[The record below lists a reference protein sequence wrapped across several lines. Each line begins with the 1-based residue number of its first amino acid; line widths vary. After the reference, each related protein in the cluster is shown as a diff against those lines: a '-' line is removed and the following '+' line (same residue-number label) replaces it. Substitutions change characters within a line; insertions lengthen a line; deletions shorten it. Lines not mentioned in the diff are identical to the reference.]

1 LIESLHTGCPLSE
14 IVPRRPSVPEAAPA
28 PPQLAV
34 LRSEA
39 ADAGGLGGPGEGI
52 PMREYLGALRRHLWL
67 VAAAVL
73 VSVGFAAYRIRQEPP
88 RYTATSAVRLVN
100 ARQEMAGQ
108 IGTGQPDQLPGWYTD
123 PILSQIQ
130 VLRSRAVAQEV
141 VDSVGGRLNA
151 EDPEFPLGLLRD
163 VRVLTAARAGDTL
176 HLAFARDGVRA
187 RMGSRAAQAAYGQP
201 LDLGFVRLTVQARPP
216 RYAATR
222 LYVVDER
229 SAQMWAIGSMNPAQR
244 ELTNV
249 IDIHFTANDPLV
261 AQRAANAAAASFQTV
276 SMRSAQTLSRRRRV
290 FVEEQ
295 LRGTDSLL
303 LVAQQQLSAFRRG
316 VRAFS
321 PREKFRTTEEGLAE
335 FRLRRQALATEKG
348 IYDQMGREL
357 RTDRGREG
365 AEQIAALAASPEVAS
380 NGGIVALYQSLIRYQ
395 TARDSITTGRW
406 SRANTNP
413 DVQQLDSLIATYRG
427 RLVRAVQARSEA
439 LGAQITVLD
448 EVMAADAAS
457 ISGLPD
463 AEAEEMRL
471 SREVETLQKLVD
483 DLRRDLQEAR
493 IDEAVEA
500 GQVEIVDWALAP
512 GSAVGTGTRR
522 RLLFA
527 LLVGLMI
534 GGGGA
539 LVLDRLNTALVRRE
553 DAEAVLHVPVIAVI
567 PRMGEPLRP
576 ADRLGQLRARLL
588 PRLPRRARE
597 EDGTQLATVSDLHS
611 AGSQAYRKLRTHLI
625 FSQGGEPPRTLL
637 VTSPAASE
645 GKTTVSANLATTF
658 AQQGLRVVLVDAD
671 LRRPRLHG
679 VFGLSRTPGLT
690 ELLLGEATME
700 EAMRATNVEG
710 LQVMGAGRLVAAV
723 SELLGGAAMGRMLR
737 ELNARYDVVVVDT
750 PPVLAAAD
758 AEILAAQA
766 DAVLVVIRAGQTE
779 RQSAHYAI
787 SQLRAIGARI
797 VGAVLNDPDQKIAGY
812 GKYAYYYDYYAEA
825 AD

>member
-1 LIESLHTGCPLSE
+1 MSD
-14 IVPRRPSVPEAAPA
+14 IVPRRPPVPETAPL
-28 PPQLAV
+28 PPQLPL
-34 LRSEA
+34 LRSDPAEPA
-39 ADAGGLGGPGEGI
+39 PGEGI
-52 PMREYLGALRRHLWL
+52 PLREYLGALRRHLWL
-67 VAAAVL
+67 ILTAVV

-88 RYTATSAVRLVN
+88 RYTAASAVRLVN

-108 IGTGQPDQLPGWYTD
+108 IGTGQQDQLPGWYTD

-141 VDSVGGRLNA
+141 VDSVGGRLKP
-151 EDPEFPLGLLRD
+151 EDPEFPFGLLRD
-163 VRVLTAARAGDTL
+163 VVVTSAARPGDTL
-176 HLAFARDGVRA
+176 SLTFTRAVVRG
-187 RMGSRAAQAAYGQP
+187 RMGARTAQAEYGQP
-201 LDLGFVRLTVQARPP
+201 LDLGGVRLTVQARPP
-216 RYAATR
+216 RYATTR
-222 LYVVDER
+222 LNVVDAR
-229 SAQMWAIGSMNPAQR
+229 SAEMWAIGSMTPVQR
-244 ELTNV
+244 EMTNV
-249 IDIHFTANDPLV
+249 IDIQFTANDPVV

-276 SMRSAQTLSRRRRV
+276 SMRSAQTQSRRRRV

-295 LRGTDSLL
+295 LRSTDSLL

-335 FRLRRQALATEKG
+335 FRLRRQALLTEKG

-365 AEQIAALAASPEVAS
+365 SEQIAALAASPEVAT
-380 NGGIVALYQSLIRYQ
+380 NGGIVALYQQLIKYQ
-395 TARDSITTGRW
+395 TSRDSLTTGRW
-406 SRANTNP
+406 SRAGTNP
-413 DVQQLDSLIATYRG
+413 DVQQLDSLISTYRG
-427 RLVRAVQARSEA
+427 RLVRAVQARSDA
-439 LGAQITVLD
+439 LAAQIGVLD
-448 EVMAADAAS
+448 EVMSADAAS
-457 ISGLPD
+457 IAGLPD

-483 DLRRDLQEAR
+483 DLRRDHQEAR

-512 GSAVGTGTRR
+512 GTPVGTGGRR

-553 DAEAVLHVPVIAVI
+553 DAEAALHVPVIAVI
-567 PRMGEPLRP
+567 PRIGDPLRP
-576 ADRLGQLRARLL
+576 ADRLQRLRTRLL
-588 PRLPRRARE
+588 PRLPQRAE
-597 EDGTQLATVSDLHS
+597 ERGNALVTVNDLHS
-611 AGSQAYRKLRTHLI
+611 VGSQAYRKLRTHLI
-625 FSQGGEPPRTLL
+625 FSQGGQPPRTLMI
-637 VTSPAASE
+637 TSPAASE

-658 AQQGLRVVLVDAD
+658 AQQGLRVALLDAD
-671 LRRPRLHG
+671 LRRPRMHG
-679 VFGLSRTPGLT
+679 VFALSRTPGLT
-690 ELLLGEATME
+690 EVLQGEAPLD
-700 EAMRATNVEG
+700 EALRTTGVDG
-710 LQVMGAGRLVAAV
+710 LHVMGAGRLVGAV
-723 SELLGGAAMGRMLR
+723 SELLGGADMGRLLR
-737 ELNARYDVVVVDT
+737 ELHARYDVVVLDT

-766 DAVLVVIRAGQTE
+766 DAVLVVVRAGQTE

-787 SQLRAIGARI
+787 QQLRAIGARI
-797 VGAVLNDPDQKIAGY
+797 VGAVLNDPDQKTAGY
-812 GKYAYYYDYYAEA
+812 GKYSYYYDYYAEA

>member
-1 LIESLHTGCPLSE
+1 LSE
-14 IVPRRPSVPEAAPA
+14 LVPRRPPLSEA
-28 PPQLAV
+28 PPPPPLAL
-34 LRSEA
+34 LRSEGA
-39 ADAGGLGGPGEGI
+39 EPDPGEGL
-52 PMREYLGALRRHLWL
+52 PLREYLGALRRHLWL
-67 VAAAVL
+67 VIAAVAI
-73 VSVGFAAYRIRQEPP
+73 SVGFAAYRIGREPP
-88 RYTATSAVRLVN
+88 RYAATSAVRLVN

-108 IGTGQPDQLPGWYTD
+108 IGTGQTDQLPGWYTD

-130 VLRSRAVAQEV
+130 VLRSRAVAQAV
-141 VDSVGGRLNA
+141 VDSVGLRLQPQ
-151 EDPEFPLGLLRD
+151 DPEFPAGVLRD
-163 VRVLTAARAGDTL
+163 VRVAPEARAGDTL
-176 HLAFARDGVRA
+176 RLSFTAAGVRGRLGAASA
-187 RMGSRAAQAAYGQP
+187 RAPYGRP
-201 LDLGFVRLTVQARPP
+201 LELGAVRLTVSAAPEG
-216 RYAATR
+216 YASAE
-222 LYVVDER
+222 LDVVDEH
-229 SAQMWAIGSMNPAQR
+229 SAVMWVIGSMAPAQR
-244 ELTNV
+244 EMTNV
-249 IDIHFTANDPLV
+249 VDIQFTANDPSV
-261 AQRAANAAAASFQTV
+261 AQRAANAAAASFQAV

-295 LRGTDSLL
+295 LRTTDSLL
-303 LVAQQQLSAFRRG
+303 AVAQQQLSAFRRG

-335 FRLRRQALATEKG
+335 FRLRRQALLTEKG
-348 IYDQMGREL
+348 IYDQMHREL

-380 NGGIVALYQSLIRYQ
+380 NGGIVALYQALIRYQ
-395 TARDSITTGRW
+395 TSRDSITTGRW

-439 LGAQITVLD
+439 LAAQIEVLD

-457 ISGLPD
+457 IAGLPD

-471 SREVETLQKLVD
+471 SREVETLQQLVD
-483 DLRRDLQEAR
+483 DLRRDHQEAR

-500 GQVEIVDWALAP
+500 GQVEIVDWAMAP
-512 GSAVGTGTRR
+512 GAPVGAGSKR

-553 DAEAVLHVPVIAVI
+553 DAEAALHAPVIAII

-576 ADRLGQLRARLL
+576 VSRMERLRARLL
-588 PRLPRRARE
+588 PRFPRRAAGAP
-597 EDGTQLATVSDLHS
+597 GTQLATVKDLHS

-625 FSQGGEPPRTLL
+625 FSHGGEPPRALL
-637 VTSPAASE
+637 VTSPSASE
-645 GKTTVSANLATTF
+645 GKTTVAANLATTF

-671 LRRPRLHG
+671 LRRPRMHG
-679 VFGLSRTPGLT
+679 VFTLSRTPGLN
-690 ELLLGEATME
+690 EVLHGEAGLD
-700 EAMRATNVEG
+700 EALRPTSVEG
-710 LQVMGAGRLVAAV
+710 LWVLPAGRLVAHV
-723 SELLGGAAMGRMLR
+723 SELLGGAAMGRLLR
-737 ELNARYDVVVVDT
+737 ELHARCDVVVIDT

-766 DAVLVVIRAGQTE
+766 DAVLVVVRAGQTE

-787 SQLRAIGARI
+787 QQLRAIGARI
-797 VGAVLNDPDQKIAGY
+797 VGAVLNDPDEKIAGH
-812 GKYAYYYDYYAEA
+812 GRYAYYYDYYTEA

>member
-1 LIESLHTGCPLSE
+1 M
-14 IVPRRPSVPEAAPA
+14 VPRH
-28 PPQLAV
+28 PQLPEGRPHPRQLPL
-34 LRSEA
+34 LRSEPADVA
-39 ADAGGLGGPGEGI
+39 APGEGI
-52 PMREYLGALRRHLWL
+52 PLGEYLGALRRHLWL
-67 VAAAVL
+67 IIVAV
-73 VSVGFAAYRIRQEPP
+73 VVCVGVAAYRIQQEPP
-88 RYTATSAVRLVN
+88 RYTAASAVRLVN

-108 IGTGQPDQLPGWYTD
+108 IGTGQADQVPGWYTD

-141 VDSVGGRLNA
+141 VDSVGGRLRPH
-151 EDPEFPLGLLRD
+151 DPEFPAGLLQD
-163 VRVLTAARAGDTL
+163 VRVSSA
-176 HLAFARDGVRA
+176 ARDGDTVRLA
-187 RMGSRAAQAAYGQP
+187 FGADGVRGQLGRGTAEAGYGQP
-201 LDLGFVRLTVQARPP
+201 LDLGAVGLTVASRPRGYTAARL
-216 RYAATR
+216 A
-222 LYVVDER
+222 VVDAR
-229 SAQMWAIGSMNPAQR
+229 SAEMWAIGSMTPVQR
-244 ELTNV
+244 EMTNV
-249 IDIHFTANDPLV
+249 IDIQFTAHDPLV

-276 SMRSAQTLSRRRRV
+276 SMRSAQTLSRRRRA

-303 LVAQQQLSAFRRG
+303 AVAQQQLSAFRRG

-335 FRLRRQALATEKG
+335 FRLRRQALLTEKG
-348 IYDQMGREL
+348 IYDQMQREL
-357 RTDRGREG
+357 QADRGRES
-365 AEQIAALAASPEVAS
+365 AEQVAALAASPEVAT
-380 NGGIVALYQSLIRYQ
+380 NVGIVGLYQQLIRYQ
-395 TARDSITTGRW
+395 TARDSLTTGRW
-406 SRANTNP
+406 SRAGTNP
-413 DVQQLDSLIATYRG
+413 DVQQLDSLISTYRG
-427 RLVRAVQARSEA
+427 RLVRAVRSRSEA
-439 LGAQITVLD
+439 LAAQIGVLD

-457 ISGLPD
+457 ITGLPD

-483 DLRRDLQEAR
+483 DLRRDHQEAR

-512 GSAVGTGTRR
+512 GEPVARGTRR

-553 DAEAVLHVPVIAVI
+553 DAEAALRVPVIAVI

-576 ADRLGQLRARLL
+576 ADRLSRLRSRLL
-588 PRLPRRARE
+588 PRFRAPARE
-597 EDGTQLATVSDLHS
+597 GSQSLVTVDEQAS

-625 FSQGGEPPRTLL
+625 FSQGGEPPRTLM

-671 LRRPRLHG
+671 LRRPRLHAL
-679 VFGLSRTPGLT
+679 FGLSRTPGLT
-690 ELLLGEATME
+690 EVLQNEAPLEDALRDT
-700 EAMRATNVEG
+700 RVDG
-710 LQVMGAGRLVAAV
+710 LHLVGAGRMVAAV
-723 SELLGGAAMGRMLR
+723 SELLGGAAMGALLR
-737 ELNARYDVVVVDT
+737 ELHSRYDVVVLDT

-766 DAVLVVIRAGQTE
+766 DAVLVVVRAGHTE
-779 RQSAHYAI
+779 RHSAHYA
-787 SQLRAIGARI
+787 SQQLRAVGARI

-812 GKYAYYYDYYAEA
+812 GRYAYYYDYYTET

>member
-1 LIESLHTGCPLSE
+1 M
-14 IVPRRPSVPEAAPA
+14 VPRRTPLPEGAPPAPQLPLLRSVPAET
-28 PPQLAV
+28 AV
-34 LRSEA
+34 
-39 ADAGGLGGPGEGI
+39 PGEGI
-52 PMREYLGALRRHLWL
+52 PLREYLGALRRHLWL
-67 VAAAVL
+67 VVAAVA
-73 VSVGFAAYRIRQEPP
+73 VSVGIAAYRIRQEPP
-88 RYTATSAVRLVN
+88 RYTAASAVRLVN

-108 IGTGQPDQLPGWYTD
+108 IGTGQQDQLPGWYTD

-141 VDSVGGRLNA
+141 VDSVGGRLSPA
-151 EDPEFPLGLLRD
+151 DPEFPVGLLRD
-163 VRVLTAARAGDTL
+163 VRVAPAARPGDTL
-176 HLAFARDGVRA
+176 RLSFAADGVRA
-187 RMGSRAAQAAYGQP
+187 RMGARAAQAGYGQP
-201 LDLGFVRLTVQARPP
+201 LDLGWVRLTVAGRPKGFP
-216 RYAATR
+216 SAHLLVLDA
-222 LYVVDER
+222 R
-229 SAQMWAIGSMNPAQR
+229 SAEVWAIGSMTPVQR
-244 ELTNV
+244 QMTNV
-249 IDIHFTANDPLV
+249 IDIQFTANDPLV

-290 FVEEQ
+290 FVEQQ
-295 LRGTDSLL
+295 LQSLDSLL
-303 LVAQQQLSAFRRG
+303 AVAQMQLSAFRRG
-316 VRAFS
+316 VRSFS
-321 PREKFRTTEEGLAE
+321 PREKFRTTEEGLAG
-335 FRLRRQALATEKG
+335 FRIQRQALLTEKG

-357 RTDRGREG
+357 QTDRGRAG
-365 AEQIAALAASPEVAS
+365 SDQIAALAASPEVS
-380 NGGIVALYQSLIRYQ
+380 TNGGMVALYNQLIKYQ
-395 TARDSITTGRW
+395 TSRDSLTTGRW
-406 SRANTNP
+406 SRAGTNP
-413 DVQQLDSLIATYRG
+413 DIQQLDSLIATYRG
-427 RLVRAVQARSEA
+427 RLVSAVQARSSS
-439 LGAQITVLD
+439 LSAQIRVLD

-457 ISGLPD
+457 ITALPD

-483 DLRRDLQEAR
+483 DLRRDHQEAR

-512 GSAVGTGTRR
+512 GAPVGTGAKR

-553 DAEAVLHVPVIAVI
+553 DAEAALHVPVIAVI
-567 PRMGEPLRP
+567 PRMGEPLTP
-576 ADRLGQLRARLL
+576 ADRLGRLRSRLL
-588 PRLPRRARE
+588 PRLAARPAQ
-597 EDGTQLATVSDLHS
+597 GTESLVTVNDLHS

-625 FSQGGEPPRTLL
+625 FSQGGQPPRTLL
-637 VTSPAASE
+637 ITSPAASE

-671 LRRPRLHG
+671 LRRPRMHG

-690 ELLLGEATME
+690 EVLQNEAPLE
-700 EAMRATNVEG
+700 EGLRSTHVEG
-710 LQVMGAGRLVAAV
+710 LHVLGAGRLVAAV
-723 SELLGGAAMGRMLR
+723 SELLGGAAMGRLLR
-737 ELNARYDVVVVDT
+737 ELNGRYDVVVLDT

-766 DAVLVVIRAGQTE
+766 DAVLVVVRAGQTE

-787 SQLRAIGARI
+787 QQLRAIGARI

-812 GKYAYYYDYYAEA
+812 GKYAYYYDYYADA

>member
-1 LIESLHTGCPLSE
+1 LSE
-14 IVPRRPSVPEAAPA
+14 IVPRRTALPDTPPSPLPIVRAEP
-28 PPQLAV
+28 
-34 LRSEA
+34 S
-39 ADAGGLGGPGEGI
+39 ADYGGPGEGI
-52 PMREYLGALRRHLWL
+52 PLREYLGALRRHLWL
-67 VAAAVL
+67 VVAAVV
-73 VSVGFAAYRIRQEPP
+73 VSVGFAAYRIRQEAP
-88 RYTATSAVRLVN
+88 RYTAASAVRLVN
-100 ARQEMAGQ
+100 ARQEVAGQ
-108 IGTGQPDQLPGWYTD
+108 IGTGQADQLPGWYTD

-141 VDSVGGRLNA
+141 VDSVGLRLQPQ
-151 EDPEFPLGLLRD
+151 DPEFPAGVLRD
-163 VRVLTAARAGDTL
+163 VRVDPAARTGDTL
-176 HLAFARDGVRA
+176 RLAFDAAGARA
-187 RMGSRAAQAAYGQP
+187 RLGTRQAQAAYGRP
-201 LDLGFVRLTVQARPP
+201 MDLGAVRLTVARRPA
-216 RYAATR
+216 RYATADLT
-222 LYVVDER
+222 LVDEQ
-229 SAQMWAIGSMNPAQR
+229 SAMMWVIGSMTPVQR

-249 IDIHFTANDPLV
+249 IDIQFTANDPDV

-335 FRLRRQALATEKG
+335 FRLRRQALLTEKG

-380 NGGIVALYQSLIRYQ
+380 NGGIVSLYQALIRYQ
-395 TARDSITTGRW
+395 TSRDSATTGRW
-406 SRANTNP
+406 SRAASNP
-413 DVQQLDSLIATYRG
+413 DVQQLDSLISTYRG
-427 RLVRAVQARSEA
+427 RLVRAVQARSDA
-439 LGAQITVLD
+439 LAAQIGVLD

-483 DLRRDLQEAR
+483 DLRRDHQEAR

-500 GQVEIVDWALAP
+500 GQVEIVDWAAAP
-512 GSAVGTGTRR
+512 GQPVGQGARR

-553 DAEAVLHVPVIAVI
+553 DAESALHVPVIAVI
-567 PRMGEPLRP
+567 PRMDDPERPAARVDRLRQRFLPRRP
-576 ADRLGQLRARLL
+576 ADPA
-588 PRLPRRARE
+588 
-597 EDGTQLATVSDLHS
+597 GTRLATTTDLHS

-625 FSQGGEPPRTLL
+625 FSHGGEPPRTLL

-645 GKTTVSANLATTF
+645 GKTTVAANLATTF

-671 LRRPRLHG
+671 LRRPRMHG
-679 VFGLSRTPGLT
+679 VFSLPRTPGLN
-690 ELLLGEATME
+690 EVLHGEAPLDDSL
-700 EAMRATNVEG
+700 RATAVEG
-710 LQVMGAGRLVAAV
+710 LRVLPAGRLVAHV
-723 SELLGGAAMGRMLR
+723 SELLGGAAMGRLLR
-737 ELNARYDVVVVDT
+737 ELNARFDVVVVDT

-779 RQSAHYAI
+779 RQSAHYAVQ
-787 SQLRAIGARI
+787 QLRAIGARI
-797 VGAVLNDPDQKIAGY
+797 VGAVLNDPDHKIAGH
-812 GKYAYYYDYYAEA
+812 GSYAYYYDYYSDA

>member
-1 LIESLHTGCPLSE
+1 M
-14 IVPRRPSVPEAAPA
+14 VPRRTPLPEGAPPASQPPLLRSVPAET
-28 PPQLAV
+28 AV
-34 LRSEA
+34 
-39 ADAGGLGGPGEGI
+39 PGEGI
-52 PMREYLGALRRHLWL
+52 PLREYLGALRRHLWL
-67 VAAAVL
+67 VIAAVL
-73 VSVGFAAYRIRQEPP
+73 VSVGIAAYRIQQEPP
-88 RYTATSAVRLVN
+88 RYTAASAVRLVN

-108 IGTGQPDQLPGWYTD
+108 IGTGQQDQLPGWYTD

-141 VDSVGGRLNA
+141 VDSVGGRLRP

-163 VRVLTAARAGDTL
+163 VHVAPAARPGDTL
-176 HLAFARDGVRA
+176 QLTFTRDGVRA
-187 RMGSRAAQAAYGQP
+187 RMGARAGQAAYGQP
-201 LDLGFVRLTVQARPP
+201 LDLGSLRLTVTGQPPKGFPSAR
-216 RYAATR
+216 
-222 LYVVDER
+222 LHVLDER
-229 SAQMWAIGSMNPAQR
+229 SAELWAIGSMTPAQR
-244 ELTNV
+244 QMTNV
-249 IDIHFTANDPLV
+249 IDIQFTANDPLV

-290 FVEEQ
+290 FVEQQ
-295 LRGTDSLL
+295 LQSLDSLL
-303 LVAQQQLSAFRRG
+303 AVAQMQLSAFRRG
-316 VRAFS
+316 VRSFS
-321 PREKFRTTEEGLAE
+321 PREKFRTTEEGLAG
-335 FRLRRQALATEKG
+335 FRIQRQALISEKG

-357 RTDRGREG
+357 QTDRGRAG
-365 AEQIAALAASPEVAS
+365 SDQIAALAASPEVSS
-380 NGGIVALYQSLIRYQ
+380 NGGMVALYNQLIKYQ
-395 TARDSITTGRW
+395 TSRDSLTTGRW
-406 SRANTNP
+406 SRAGTNP
-413 DVQQLDSLIATYRG
+413 DIQQLDSLIATYRG
-427 RLVRAVQARSEA
+427 RLVSAVQARSSS
-439 LGAQITVLD
+439 LSAQIRVLD

-457 ISGLPD
+457 ITALPD

-483 DLRRDLQEAR
+483 DLRRDHQEAR

-512 GSAVGTGTRR
+512 GAPVGTGSRR

-553 DAEAVLHVPVIAVI
+553 DAEAALQVPVIAVI
-567 PRMGEPLRP
+567 PRMGEPLTP
-576 ADRLGQLRARLL
+576 ADRLGRLRTRLL
-588 PRLPRRARE
+588 PRLAVRPAE
-597 EDGTQLATVSDLHS
+597 GAQGLVTVNDLHS

-625 FSQGGEPPRTLL
+625 FSQGGQPPRTLL
-637 VTSPAASE
+637 ITSPAASE

-671 LRRPRLHG
+671 LRRPRMHG

-690 ELLLGEATME
+690 EVLQDEATLE
-700 EAMRATNVEG
+700 EGLRSTHVEG
-710 LQVMGAGRLVAAV
+710 LHVLGAGRLVAAV
-723 SELLGGAAMGRMLR
+723 SELLGGAAMGRLLR
-737 ELNARYDVVVVDT
+737 ELNGRYDVVVLDT

-766 DAVLVVIRAGQTE
+766 DSVLVVVRAGQTE

-812 GKYAYYYDYYAEA
+812 GKYAYYYDYYADA

>member
-1 LIESLHTGCPLSE
+1 MRRPPHRPFPLSE
-14 IVPRRPSVPEAAPA
+14 IVPRRPHLPAEA
-28 PPQLAV
+28 PPSPQLPL
-34 LRSEA
+34 LRSDPVESA
-39 ADAGGLGGPGEGI
+39 LPGEGI
-52 PMREYLGALRRHLWL
+52 PLREYLGALRRHLWL
-67 VAAAVL
+67 VVAAVV
-73 VSVGFAAYRIRQEPP
+73 VSVGLAAYRIQQEPP
-88 RYTATSAVRLVN
+88 RYTAASAVRLVN

-108 IGTGQPDQLPGWYTD
+108 IGTGQTDQLPGWYTD

-141 VDSVGGRLNA
+141 VDSVGGRLKP
-151 EDPEFPLGLLRD
+151 EDPEFPLGLLTD
-163 VRVLTAARAGDTL
+163 VQVAPAARGGDTL
-176 HLAFARDGVRA
+176 HLTFTPEGVRG
-187 RMGSRAAQAAYGQP
+187 RMGARAAQAAYGHP
-201 LDLGFVRLTVQARPP
+201 LDLGPVRLTVADKPP
-216 RYAATR
+216 RFATAR
-222 LYVVDER
+222 LHVVDAR
-229 SAQMWAIGSMNPAQR
+229 SAEVWAIGSMNPVQR
-244 ELTNV
+244 EMTNV
-249 IDIHFTANDPLV
+249 IDIQFTANDPVV
-261 AQRAANAAAASFQTV
+261 AQRAANAAAASFQAV

-290 FVEEQ
+290 FVEDQ

-303 LVAQQQLSAFRRG
+303 LIGQQQLAAFRRG

-335 FRLRRQALATEKG
+335 FRLRRQSLLTEKG

-357 RTDRGREG
+357 QDDRGRQG
-365 AEQIAALAASPEVAS
+365 AENIAALAASPEVAV
-380 NGGIVALYQSLIRYQ
+380 NGGIVALYQQLIRYQ
-395 TARDSITTGRW
+395 TSRDSLTTGRW
-406 SRANTNP
+406 SRAGTNP
-413 DVQQLDSLIATYRG
+413 DVQQLDSLVATYRG
-427 RLVRAVQARSEA
+427 RLVRAVQARSTA
-439 LGAQITVLD
+439 LAAQIGVLD

-512 GSAVGTGTRR
+512 GSPVGQGTKR

-553 DAEAVLHVPVIAVI
+553 DAEAALHVPVIAVI
-567 PRMGEPLRP
+567 PRLGEPLRP
-576 ADRLGQLRARLL
+576 ADRMGRLRERLL
-588 PRLPRRARE
+588 PRMARRAPQT
-597 EDGTQLATVSDLHS
+597 GSSLVTVNDLHS

-625 FSQGGEPPRTLL
+625 FSQGGQPPRTLL

-658 AQQGLRVVLVDAD
+658 AQQGLRVALVDAD
-671 LRRPRLHG
+671 LRRPRMHG

-690 ELLLGEATME
+690 EVLQNEAPLD
-700 EAMRATNVEG
+700 EALRQTSVEG
-710 LQVMGAGRLVAAV
+710 LHVMGAGRLVAAV
-723 SELLGGAAMGRMLR
+723 SELLGGAAMGRLLR
-737 ELNARYDVVVVDT
+737 ELHAHYDVVVLDT

-758 AEILAAQA
+758 SEILAAQA
-766 DAVLVVIRAGQTE
+766 DAVLVVVRAGQTE

-787 SQLRAIGARI
+787 QQLRAIGARI
-797 VGAVLNDPDQKIAGY
+797 VGAVLNDPDQKIGGY
-812 GKYAYYYDYYAEA
+812 GKYAYYYDYYTEA

>member
-1 LIESLHTGCPLSE
+1 MPE
-14 IVPRRPSVPEAAPA
+14 IVPRRSPLPEGAPLA
-28 PPQLAV
+28 TQLPL
-34 LRSEA
+34 LRSDP
-39 ADAGGLGGPGEGI
+39 ADPAVPGEGI
-52 PMREYLGALRRHLWL
+52 PLREYLGALRRHLWL
-67 VAAAVL
+67 VIAAVL
-73 VSVGFAAYRIRQEPP
+73 VSVGIATYRIRQEPP
-88 RYTATSAVRLVN
+88 RYTAVSAVRLVN

-108 IGTGQPDQLPGWYTD
+108 IGSGQQDQLPGWYTD

-141 VDSVGGRLNA
+141 VDSVGGRLRPD
-151 EDPEFPLGLLRD
+151 EPEFPLGLLRD
-163 VRVLTAARAGDTL
+163 VRVASTARFGDTL

-187 RMGSRAAQAAYGQP
+187 RMAGRAAQAAYGEP
-201 LDLGFVRLTVQARPP
+201 LDLGTVQLTVSGPP
-216 RYAATR
+216 RGYASTR
-222 LYVVDER
+222 LHVLDSR
-229 SAQMWAIGSMNPAQR
+229 SAEMWVIGSMTPAQR
-244 ELTNV
+244 EMTNV
-249 IDIHFTANDPLV
+249 IDIQFTANDPVV
-261 AQRAANAAAASFQTV
+261 AQRAANAAAASFQAV

-295 LRGTDSLL
+295 LRGLDSLL

-335 FRLRRQALATEKG
+335 FRLRRQALLTEKG
-348 IYDQMGREL
+348 IYDQMQREL

-365 AEQIAALAASPEVAS
+365 AEQIAALAASPEVAA
-380 NGGIVALYQSLIRYQ
+380 NGGIVALYGQLIRYQ
-395 TARDSITTGRW
+395 TSRDSLTTGRW
-406 SRANTNP
+406 SRAGTNP
-413 DVQQLDSLIATYRG
+413 DVQQLDSLISTYRG
-427 RLVRAVQARSEA
+427 RLVRAVGARSEA
-439 LGAQITVLD
+439 LAGQIGVLD

-457 ISGLPD
+457 ITGLPD

-483 DLRRDLQEAR
+483 DLRRDHQEAR

-512 GSAVGTGTRR
+512 GAPVGQGTKR

-553 DAEAVLHVPVIAVI
+553 DAEAALHVPVIAVI
-567 PRMGEPLRP
+567 PRMGEPLTP
-576 ADRLGQLRARLL
+576 ADRLGRLRSRLL
-588 PRLPRRARE
+588 PRRGAPPPGEAQALV
-597 EDGTQLATVSDLHS
+597 TVKDHHS

-671 LRRPRLHG
+671 MRRPRMHG
-679 VFGLSRTPGLT
+679 LFGLSRTPGLT
-690 ELLLGEATME
+690 EVLQNEAPLE
-700 EAMRATNVEG
+700 EGLRATSVEG
-710 LQVMGAGRLVAAV
+710 LHVLGAGRLVSTV
-723 SELLGGAAMGRMLR
+723 SELLGGAAMGRLLR
-737 ELNARYDVVVVDT
+737 ELNGRYDVVVVDT

-766 DAVLVVIRAGQTE
+766 EAVLVVIRAGQTE
-779 RQSAHYAI
+779 RQSAQYAI
-787 SQLRAIGARI
+787 QQLRAIGARI
-797 VGAVLNDPDQKIAGY
+797 VGSVLNDPDQKIAGY
-812 GKYAYYYDYYAEA
+812 GRYAYYYDYYAEA
-825 AD
+825 GD

>member
-1 LIESLHTGCPLSE
+1 MSD
-14 IVPRRPSVPEAAPA
+14 IVPRRAPFPEAAPA
-28 PPQLAV
+28 PPQLPL
-34 LRSEA
+34 LRSDP
-39 ADAGGLGGPGEGI
+39 ADPAPGEGI
-52 PMREYLGALRRHLWL
+52 PLREYLGALRRHLWL
-67 VAAAVL
+67 IGAAVL
-73 VSVGFAAYRIRQEPP
+73 VCVGFAAYRIHREPP
-88 RYTATSAVRLVN
+88 RYTAASAVRLVN

-108 IGTGQPDQLPGWYTD
+108 IGSGQTDPLPGWYTD

-141 VDSVGGRLNA
+141 VDSVGARLQPA
-151 EDPEFPLGLLRD
+151 DPEFPFGVVRD
-163 VRVLTAARAGDTL
+163 VAVGAAARPGDTL
-176 HLAFARDGVRA
+176 HLEFTRA
-187 RMGSRAAQAAYGQP
+187 GTRGRMGERAAQAAYGQP
-201 LDLGFVRLTVQARPP
+201 LDLGAVRLTVAGRPAG
-216 RYAATR
+216 YSTVR
-222 LYVVDER
+222 LNVVDAR
-229 SAQMWAIGSMNPAQR
+229 SAEMWAIGSMAPVQR
-244 ELTNV
+244 EMTNV
-249 IDIHFTANDPLV
+249 IDIQFTANDPLV

-295 LRGTDSLL
+295 LRSTDSLL

-335 FRLRRQALATEKG
+335 FRLRRQALLTEKG

-380 NGGIVALYQSLIRYQ
+380 NGGMVALYQQLIKYQ
-395 TARDSITTGRW
+395 TSRDSLTTGRW
-406 SRANTNP
+406 SRAGTNP
-413 DVQQLDSLIATYRG
+413 DVQQLDSLIGTYRG
-427 RLVRAVQARSEA
+427 RLVRAVQARSDA
-439 LGAQITVLD
+439 LAAQISVLD

-457 ISGLPD
+457 IAGLPD

-512 GSAVGTGTRR
+512 GAPVGTGGKR
-522 RLLFA
+522 RLFFA

-553 DAEAVLHVPVIAVI
+553 DAESALHVPVIAVI
-567 PRMGEPLRP
+567 PRMGDPLRP
-576 ADRLGQLRARLL
+576 ADRMQRLRSRLL
-588 PRLPRRARE
+588 PRLARRPAE
-597 EDGTQLATVSDLHS
+597 PASALVTVNDLHS

-625 FSQGGEPPRTLL
+625 FSQGGQPPRTLMI
-637 VTSPAASE
+637 TSPAASE

-658 AQQGLRVVLVDAD
+658 AQQGLRVALVDAD
-671 LRRPRLHG
+671 LRRPRMHG
-679 VFGLSRTPGLT
+679 VFALSRTPGLT
-690 ELLLGEATME
+690 EVLQGEASMD
-700 EAMRATNVEG
+700 EALRATGVEG
-710 LQVMGAGRLVAAV
+710 LHVMGAGRLVGAV
-723 SELLGGAAMGRMLR
+723 SELLGGAAMGRLLR
-737 ELNARYDVVVVDT
+737 ELHARYDVVVLDT

-766 DAVLVVIRAGQTE
+766 DAVLVVVRAGQTE
-779 RQSAHYAI
+779 RQSARYAI
-787 SQLRAIGARI
+787 QQLRAIGARI

-812 GKYAYYYDYYAEA
+812 GRYAYYYDYYAEA

>member
-1 LIESLHTGCPLSE
+1 LSE
-14 IVPRRPSVPEAAPA
+14 IVPRRTPLPEAAPSA
-28 PPQLAV
+28 PQLPL
-34 LRSEA
+34 LRSHP
-39 ADAGGLGGPGEGI
+39 ADAAPPGEGI
-52 PMREYLGALRRHLWL
+52 PLREYLGALRRHLWL
-67 VAAAVL
+67 VVAAVV
-73 VSVGFAAYRIRQEPP
+73 VSVGIAAYRIRQEPP
-88 RYTATSAVRLVN
+88 RYTAASAVRLVN

-108 IGTGQPDQLPGWYTD
+108 IGTGQQDQLPGWYTD

-141 VDSVGGRLNA
+141 VDSVGGRLRA
-151 EDPEFPLGLLRD
+151 EDLEFPLGLLRD
-163 VRVLTAARAGDTL
+163 VRVSSAARNGDTL
-176 HLAFARDGVRA
+176 HLSFARDQVRG
-187 RMGSRAAQAAYGQP
+187 RMGARAAQAAYGQP
-201 LDLGFVRLTVQARPP
+201 LDLGWVRLTVASRPP
-216 RYAATR
+216 GYGSTR
-222 LYVVDER
+222 LHVLDER
-229 SAQMWAIGSMNPAQR
+229 SAEMWAIGSMTPVQR
-244 ELTNV
+244 EMTNV
-249 IDIHFTANDPLV
+249 IDIQFTANDPVV
-261 AQRAANAAAASFQTV
+261 AQRAANAAAASFQAV

-295 LRGTDSLL
+295 LRSTDSLL
-303 LVAQQQLSAFRRG
+303 AVGQMQLSAFRRG

-321 PREKFRTTEEGLAE
+321 PREKFRTTEEGLAN
-335 FRLRRQALATEKG
+335 FRLRRQALVSEKG

-357 RTDRGREG
+357 QAGRGREG
-365 AEQIAALAASPEVAS
+365 NENVAALAASPEVAS
-380 NGGIVALYQSLIRYQ
+380 NGGMVSLYQQLIKYQ
-395 TARDSITTGRW
+395 TSRDSLTTGQW
-406 SRANTNP
+406 SRAGTNP

-427 RLVRAVQARSEA
+427 RLVRAVQARSDA
-439 LGAQITVLD
+439 LAAQIAVLD

-457 ISGLPD
+457 ITGLPD

-483 DLRRDLQEAR
+483 DLRRDHQEAR

-512 GSAVGTGTRR
+512 GAPVGQGAKR

-539 LVLDRLNTALVRRE
+539 LVLDRLNTAIVRRE
-553 DAEAVLHVPVIAVI
+553 DAEAALHVPVIAVI
-567 PRMGEPLRP
+567 PRMGEPLTP
-576 ADRLGQLRARLL
+576 SDRLGQLRSRLL
-588 PRLPRRARE
+588 PRLAVRPA
-597 EDGTQLATVSDLHS
+597 DGGNGLVTVNDLHS

-625 FSQGGEPPRTLL
+625 FSQGGQPPRTLL

-671 LRRPRLHG
+671 MRRPRMHG

-690 ELLLGEATME
+690 EVLQNEATLE
-700 EAMRATNVEG
+700 EGLRTTTVEG
-710 LQVMGAGRLVAAV
+710 LHVLGAGRLVAAV
-723 SELLGGAAMGRMLR
+723 SELLGGAAMGRLLR
-737 ELNARYDVVVVDT
+737 ELNGRYDVVVVDT

-787 SQLRAIGARI
+787 QQLRAIGARI

-812 GKYAYYYDYYAEA
+812 GKYAYYYDYYSEA

>member
-1 LIESLHTGCPLSE
+1 MDVSHTGRTLSD
-14 IVPRRPSVPEAAPA
+14 IVPRRPPLPEAAP
-28 PPQLAV
+28 PQLPL
-34 LRSEA
+34 LRSDPAEPA
-39 ADAGGLGGPGEGI
+39 PGEGI
-52 PMREYLGALRRHLWL
+52 PLREYLGALRRHLWL
-67 VAAAVL
+67 IAAAV
-73 VSVGFAAYRIRQEPP
+73 VVCVGFAAYRIRQEPP
-88 RYTATSAVRLVN
+88 RYTAASAVRLVN
-100 ARQEMAGQ
+100 PRQEMAGQ
-108 IGTGQPDQLPGWYTD
+108 IGTGQTDQVPGWYTD

-141 VDSVGGRLNA
+141 VDSVGGRLKA
-151 EDPEFPLGLLRD
+151 EDPEFPAGLLRD
-163 VRVLTAARAGDTL
+163 VVVAPAAKAGDTL
-176 HLAFARDGVRA
+176 HLTFTRAQVRG
-187 RMGSRAAQAAYGQP
+187 RMGTRAAQAEYGQP
-201 LDLGFVRLTVQARPP
+201 LDLGWVRLTVMERPRDHSVAR
-216 RYAATR
+216 
-222 LYVVDER
+222 LHVVDAR
-229 SAQMWAIGSMNPAQR
+229 SAEMWAIGSMTPVQR

-249 IDIHFTANDPLV
+249 IDIQFTANDPVV

-295 LRGTDSLL
+295 LRSTDSLL

-335 FRLRRQALATEKG
+335 FRLRRQALLTEKG

-365 AEQIAALAASPEVAS
+365 AEQIAALAASPEVAT
-380 NGGIVALYQSLIRYQ
+380 NGGIVALYQQLIKYQ
-395 TARDSITTGRW
+395 TSRDSLTTGRW
-406 SRANTNP
+406 SRAGTNP
-413 DVQQLDSLIATYRG
+413 DVQQLDSLIGTYRG

-439 LGAQITVLD
+439 LAAQIGVLD

-483 DLRRDLQEAR
+483 DLRRDHQEAR

-512 GSAVGTGTRR
+512 GSAVGQGTKR

-553 DAEAVLHVPVIAVI
+553 DAESALHVPVIAVI
-567 PRMGEPLRP
+567 PRIGDPLRP
-576 ADRLGQLRARLL
+576 AHRLQQLRSRLL
-588 PRLPRRARE
+588 PRLAQRPPEPGNA
-597 EDGTQLATVSDLHS
+597 LVTVNDLHS

-625 FSQGGEPPRTLL
+625 FSQGGQPPRTLMI
-637 VTSPAASE
+637 TSPAASE

-658 AQQGLRVVLVDAD
+658 AQQGLRVALLDAD
-671 LRRPRLHG
+671 LRRPRMHG

-690 ELLLGEATME
+690 EVLQNEALME
-700 EAMRATNVEG
+700 EALRTTGVDG
-710 LQVMGAGRLVAAV
+710 LHVMGAGRLVGAV
-723 SELLGGAAMGRMLR
+723 SELLGGAAMGRLLR
-737 ELNARYDVVVVDT
+737 ELNARYDVVVLDT

-766 DAVLVVIRAGQTE
+766 DAVLVVVRAGQTE

-787 SQLRAIGARI
+787 QQLRAIGARI
-797 VGAVLNDPDQKIAGY
+797 VGAVLNDPDQKTAGY

>member
-1 LIESLHTGCPLSE
+1 MSE
-14 IVPRRPSVPEAAPA
+14 IVPRRPSLLAEQ
-28 PPQLAV
+28 PPPPL
-34 LRSEA
+34 LRSQP
-39 ADAGGLGGPGEGI
+39 ADTGGPGEGI
-52 PMREYLGALRRHLWL
+52 PLREYLGALRRHLWL
-67 VAAAVL
+67 VVAAVL
-73 VSVGFAAYRIRQEPP
+73 VSVGFAAYRIQQEPP
-88 RYTATSAVRLVN
+88 RYTAASAVRLVN

-108 IGTGQPDQLPGWYTD
+108 IGTGQTDQLPGWYTD

-141 VDSVGGRLNA
+141 VDSVGGRLRP
-151 EDPEFPLGLLRD
+151 EDPEFPFGLLRD
-163 VRVLTAARAGDTL
+163 VRVAPAARAGDTL
-176 HLAFARDGVRA
+176 HLTFTHGGVRG
-187 RMGSRAAQAAYGQP
+187 RMGVRAAQAAYGAP
-201 LDLGFVRLTVQARPP
+201 LDFGAVRLTVDQRPP
-216 RYAATR
+216 RYPSAR
-222 LYVVDER
+222 LHVVDAR
-229 SAQMWAIGSMNPAQR
+229 SAEMWAIGSMAPVQR
-244 ELTNV
+244 QLTNV
-249 IDIHFTANDPLV
+249 IDIQFTANDPLV
-261 AQRAANAAAASFQTV
+261 AQRAANAAAASFQAV

-295 LRGTDSLL
+295 LRGLDSLL

-321 PREKFRTTEEGLAE
+321 PREKFRTTEEGLAG
-335 FRLRRQALATEKG
+335 FRLRRQALLTEKG
-348 IYDQMGREL
+348 IYDQMHREL
-357 RTDRGREG
+357 QNDRGRQG
-365 AEQIAALAASPEVAS
+365 AEQMAALAASPEVAT
-380 NGGIVALYQSLIRYQ
+380 NVGIVSLYQQLIKYQ
-395 TARDSITTGRW
+395 TSRDSLTTGRW
-406 SRANTNP
+406 SRAGTNP
-413 DVQQLDSLIATYRG
+413 DVQQLDSLVATYRG
-427 RLVRAVQARSEA
+427 RLVSAVRARSEGLA
-439 LGAQITVLD
+439 AQIAVLD

-457 ISGLPD
+457 IVGLPD

-483 DLRRDLQEAR
+483 DLRRDHQEAR

-512 GSAVGTGTRR
+512 GAPVGVGTKR

-553 DAEAVLHVPVIAVI
+553 DAEAALHVPVIAVI

-576 ADRLGQLRARLL
+576 AQRLERLRNRLL
-588 PRLPRRARE
+588 PRLATRAPE
-597 EDGTQLATVSDLHS
+597 TGSSLVTVNDLHS

-625 FSQGGEPPRTLL
+625 FSQGGQAPRTLL

-658 AQQGLRVVLVDAD
+658 AQQGLRVALVDAD
-671 LRRPRLHG
+671 LRRPRMHG

-690 ELLLGEATME
+690 EVLQNEATME
-700 EAMRATNVEG
+700 EGLRQTSVEG
-710 LQVMGAGRLVAAV
+710 LHVMGAGRLVAAV
-723 SELLGGAAMGRMLR
+723 SELLGGAAMGRLLR
-737 ELNARYDVVVVDT
+737 ELNARYDVVVLDT

-787 SQLRAIGARI
+787 QQLRAIGARI
-797 VGAVLNDPDQKIAGY
+797 VGSVLNDPDQKIAGY
-812 GKYAYYYDYYAEA
+812 GRYAYYYDYYSEA